1 MIRERVVF
9 SKPVNCGGVKDVLD
23 EIVEGPPRANDCI
36 IPPSGRDKET
46 DGVLVKLNK
55 LTHLLR
61 IQNVILINPVVLDL
75 FIKMSADSGASN
87 SHCLDR
93 CLSKRMR
100 SMDFHF

>member
-1 MIRERVVF
+1 MICERVVF
-9 SKPVNCGGVKDVLD
+9 SEAVNCGGVKDVLD

-55 LTHLLR
+55 LIHLLR

-75 FIKMSADSGASN
+75 FIKMSADSGAPDPHSLN
-87 SHCLDR
+87 R
-93 CLSKRMR
+93 CFSKRVR
-100 SMDFHF
+100 STDFHF